1 MNALKDLWR
10 GNAIACAALVIAIVV
25 AVRLAVVIA
34 TPLEIGPDEA
44 QYWRWS
50 RELAFGYYSKPP
62 LIAWLIAASTAVF
75 GDGEWAI
82 RFFSPILHGVAAFFL
97 FLLGRQAFNDRIG
110 AWSAAIYLLMP
121 GVFLSSTIMSTDAVL
136 LPAWAAGIYFLWR
149 FRDAPT
155 MGNAALAG
163 AAIGLAMLAKYAAL
177 YLYVGAGLAA
187 LFDKDMR
194 RAALSPA
201 GGVLIAASLIVLGP
215 NLWWNA
221 ANNFAT
227 VSHTADNAN
236 LGEAGFD
243 LLHIV
248 GFLEDQAAV
257 FGPLALIVL
266 FAGFALIVR
275 RKDVWTSTREVW
287 LLAFIVPALVV
298 IMGQEIMSR
307 AHANWAA
314 TAYPAACVLVAS
326 WIDRSFGGETSRFKV
341 APVLKVG
348 LAINLVIG
356 AAFTLFWV
364 MPSLADTAGV
374 SSGMRQVRG
383 WKETVVELSRRAA
396 EINASAIVV
405 DEREIW
411 HGLDYYGRNA
421 NLPPI
426 RAWQRGDHPRSH
438 AEEDGIMRA
447 GDDRNA
453 LIASLHDKF
462 RPMIRVDF
470 RSIRDLGYATIPLGP
485 KRERKLKLFQGSGYD
500 RQLRTPAFEEKMGKL
515 SEP

>member
-10 GNAIACAALVIAIVV
+10 GNSLACAALVIGAVV
-25 AVRLAVVIA
+25 LVRLAVVIA

-62 LIAWLIAASTAVF
+62 LIAWVIAASTAVF

-82 RFFSPILHGVAAFFL
+82 RFFSPVLHGVAAFFL

-136 LPAWAAGIYFLWR
+136 LPAWAAAIYFLWR
-149 FRDAPT
+149 FRDGPT
-155 MGNAALAG
+155 MANAAFAG
-163 AAIGLAMLAKYAAL
+163 GAIGLAMLAKYAAL
-177 YLYVGAGLAA
+177 YLYVGAGAAA

-194 RAALSPA
+194 KALLSPA
-201 GGVLIAASLIVLGP
+201 GVVLVIASLVVLGP

-236 LGEAGFD
+236 IGEASFD
-243 LLHIV
+243 VLHIF

-257 FGPLALIVL
+257 FGPLLLIVL
-266 FAGFALIVR
+266 FAGFAFIAR

-326 WIDRSFGGETSRFKV
+326 WIDRAFGGETSRIRV
-341 APVLKVG
+341 SPVVKAG
-348 LAINLVIG
+348 LAINLIIG

-364 MPSLADTAGV
+364 APSLADATGV
-374 SSGMRQVRG
+374 SASMRQVRG
-383 WKETVVELSRRAA
+383 WKETVAELGKRAA

-438 AEEDGIMRA
+438 AEEEGIMRP

-462 RPMIRVDF
+462 RPKIRSDF
-470 RSIRDLGYATIPLGP
+470 KSIRELGYATIPLGP
-485 KRERKLKLFQGSGYD
+485 KRERKLKLFEGSGYD
-500 RQLRTPAFEEKMGKL
+500 RQLRTPEYEKTFEEL